1 VCQAEPKPLLATE
14 CDRGFSLLPRVRRFT
29 AELIQGGSEAVG
41 EGQATGLCQSLGER
55 VLAGSDPD
63 SLELFFHHA
72 DHLGSGPVLTRDDG
86 DLLGQ
91 EEYFP
96 YGRASDRRE
105 ARDRY
110 RFIGVEQDEDT
121 RLCMTGPR
129 LYDPICGRF
138 CQPDPVAVTRFDSSP
153 YVYASAAPTHR
164 SDPGGYA
171 DGNTFD
177 WGILPSPGAPPP
189 EGIRPNAE
197 TTFDRNDLP
206 TPTLP
211 LRESSAPPPAPV
223 RPPEP
228 CYSFPI
234 TEVDVGPYVLDE
246 EAANFRE
253 RINSARGRAW
263 LGYFGNDEHWA
274 RIYGEMDAVEAREA
288 ESIIEGVETLGLRD
302 TPIGQRATEIAN
314 NNLQGIA
321 LTNAARVVA
330 ARGGSLISGGLDERP
345 IRGCGRL

>member
-55 VLAGSDPD
+55 VLAGLDPD

-177 WGILPSPGAPPP
+177 WGILPSPGAPPRKVYDP
-189 EGIRPNAE
+189 MLRRRSIGMISRPQRCPFGRA
-197 TTFDRNDLP
+197 
-206 TPTLP
+206 
-211 LRESSAPPPAPV
+211 APPS
-223 RPPEP
+223 R
-228 CYSFPI
+228 
-234 TEVDVGPYVLDE
+234 TGPT
-246 EAANFRE
+246 
-253 RINSARGRAW
+253 ARA
-263 LGYFGNDEHWA
+263 
-274 RIYGEMDAVEAREA
+274 M
-288 ESIIEGVETLGLRD
+288 
-302 TPIGQRATEIAN
+302 
-314 NNLQGIA
+314 LQ
-321 LTNAARVVA
+321 LSHHR
-330 ARGGSLISGGLDERP
+330 S
-345 IRGCGRL
+345 